1 MKTNDGVSFF
11 FFSFLSDR
19 DDLSTPG
26 FEEAGNLKIIY
37 RTLDNISFE
46 FKESNLAKNLFKIG
60 GKCVVRYN
68 RFILR
73 EKPATR
79 KCHVSDSRDH
89 ADFL

>member
-1 MKTNDGVSFF
+1 MMEFLFF

-19 DDLSTPG
+19 DDFSIQKKRREIWKLY
-26 FEEAGNLKIIY
+26 IY

-73 EKPATR
+73 EKSATR

>member
-1 MKTNDGVSFF
+1 MMEFPFF

-19 DDLSTPG
+19 DDFSIQKKRREIWKLY
-26 FEEAGNLKIIY
+26 IY

-73 EKPATR
+73 EKSATR